1 MKYDKLTAAE
11 YKKTR
16 AENKLT
22 KNSCNKPKF
31 HAINRGSEQID
42 KKFGE
47 KTRNLCMKPKICA

>member
-31 HAINRGSEQID
+31 HAINRSGEQID
-42 KKFGE
+42 EKFKE
-47 KTRNLCMKPKICA
+47 KTKI